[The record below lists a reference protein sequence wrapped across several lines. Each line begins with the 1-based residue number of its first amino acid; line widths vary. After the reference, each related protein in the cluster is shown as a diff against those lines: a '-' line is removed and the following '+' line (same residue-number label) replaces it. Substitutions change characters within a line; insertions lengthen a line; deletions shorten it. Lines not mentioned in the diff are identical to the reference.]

1 MFTFD
6 CFHSLL
12 LLPLTTTTTT
22 LLHLTCQ
29 LLARITTHSSSL
41 QSGLNTAARFCV
53 HRTFRSAWSSSI
65 ATLPLPHNIQSE
77 ATEGKDHRLRTRYYA
92 EMPTMDRIAPEL
104 QHMIFAAAD
113 ESDIPNLRLTCK
125 ALAGVGLQYLFSEI
139 DLGFHPDSLDHL
151 EHISQH
157 PARHHVRRL
166 NYNFSVSFPS
176 FVDQQGLREVANGRQ
191 RITSAISQLAKLR
204 HLSFDLSRESPY
216 GLQELLPVF
225 LAIDPEKTTL
235 QSLELCCVWQKF
247 NAQDKDYNLMT
258 RLLSTLKAFQI
269 SVLFL
274 DGRKDPRASY
284 EAYVKHFQRGCL
296 LGLVRLM
303 PCLQVLDLS
312 FASLL
317 DSWPGVRMKSVI
329 GDTCWSALREIVL
342 RNLQPTG
349 EDLLRFFERHAETLR
364 AVKLGHLK
372 LLQGMWSNVFKEM
385 RNLLKLEEC
394 TLVHLWNT
402 SDSLDNWGFF
412 GSKELQDYVL
422 RKEVSFED
430 AIRACRC
437 D

>member
-1 MFTFD
+1 
-6 CFHSLL
+6 
-12 LLPLTTTTTT
+12 
-22 LLHLTCQ
+22 
-29 LLARITTHSSSL
+29 
-41 QSGLNTAARFCV
+41 
-53 HRTFRSAWSSSI
+53 
-65 ATLPLPHNIQSE
+65 
-77 ATEGKDHRLRTRYYA
+77 
-92 EMPTMDRIAPEL
+92 
-104 QHMIFAAAD
+104 
-113 ESDIPNLRLTCK
+113 
-125 ALAGVGLQYLFSEI
+125 
-139 DLGFHPDSLDHL
+139 
-151 EHISQH
+151 
-157 PARHHVRRL
+157 
-166 NYNFSVSFPS
+166 
-176 FVDQQGLREVANGRQ
+176 
-191 RITSAISQLAKLR
+191 
-204 HLSFDLSRESPY
+204 
-216 GLQELLPVF
+216 
-225 LAIDPEKTTL
+225 
-235 QSLELCCVWQKF
+235 
-247 NAQDKDYNLMT
+247 MT

-269 SVLFL
+269 FVLFL